1 MPRSRSPRL
10 AALSFVLFGVFIAAV
25 SPAAEAPAP
34 QRARDLMDHSHWK
47 RARAVVESELKAHP
61 DDPALLSA
69 MADVFATYDSLE
81 EAQAVG
87 ERAVKLA
94 PQDAQAH
101 ESLAEVYGERAGRAG
116 ILKAMGFAGKF
127 RKEAEASIA
136 ADPNRV
142 ESRYDLMIFYL
153 KAPGIAGGD
162 HKKARGCAEAIAKID
177 PTMGELAM
185 AEFAIETHDTLGLD
199 AYYRRAVEK
208 NPKSVRARMALA
220 NWAAA
225 PWRAQWALAE
235 EQARAARDAEPDR
248 SGPYSLL
255 SGLYAH
261 LERWDDLDAV
271 LAQADA
277 QCPDDR
283 NPWYQAGR
291 VLLTDGHDLPR
302 AERCFRRFLEID
314 PEPHGPDLAHA
325 RWRLAQ
331 VLEKQNRRDEA
342 VAELRAALKLK
353 PDLDVAK
360 KDLKRLKG

>member
-1 MPRSRSPRL
+1 MPRSRNPL
-10 AALSFVLFGVFIAAV
+10 GPILFLLLPCVLGVV
-25 SPAAEAPAP
+25 SAPAAEAPAP
-34 QRARDLMDHSHWK
+34 QRARELMDHHHWK
-47 RARAVVESELKAHP
+47 RARALLESELRAHP
-61 DDPALLSA
+61 DDPGLLSA
-69 MADVFATYDSLE
+69 MADVHATFEELD

-94 PQDAQAH
+94 PNDAQAH
-101 ESLAEVYGERAGRAG
+101 ESLAEVYGERAGRSG

-127 RKEAEASIA
+127 RKEAEAAIA
-136 ADPNRV
+136 DEPGRIEA
-142 ESRYDLMIFYL
+142 RYDLMIYHL

-162 HKKARGCAEAIAKID
+162 RKKARAYAEEIAKLD
-177 PTMGELAM
+177 PASGELAL
-185 AEFAIETHDTLGLD
+185 AEFAAETHDTTGID

-208 NPKSVRARMALA
+208 NPRSVPARMALA
-220 NWAAA
+220 SWAAA
-225 PWRAQWALAE
+225 PWRGQWALAE

-248 SGPYSLL
+248 AAPYALL
-255 SGLYAH
+255 AGVYAH
-261 LERWDDLDAV
+261 LERWADLDAA

-291 VLLTDGHDLPR
+291 VLLTDGRELER
-302 AERCFRRFLEID
+302 AERCFRRFLEIE

-331 VLEKQNRRDEA
+331 VLEKQNRREEA
-342 VAELRAALKLK
+342 LSELREALKLK

-360 KDLKRLKG
+360 KELKRLKG